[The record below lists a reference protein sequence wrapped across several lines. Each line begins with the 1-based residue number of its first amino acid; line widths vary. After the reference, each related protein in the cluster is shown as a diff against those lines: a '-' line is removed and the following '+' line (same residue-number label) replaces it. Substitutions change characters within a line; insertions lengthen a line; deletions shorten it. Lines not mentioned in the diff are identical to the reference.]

1 MLRVDCRSFLC
12 IDAEEVGIE
21 CLDVLLQRVGTVH
34 VDASMAFSVGVEE
47 AFRVEAAGI
56 KLFQCVTLL
65 NEQVPKLRGTA
76 RAARETTAAPNKC
89 NGLWG
94 DVVGRHVDHGGEVYG
109 WLWSSSILSREC

>member
-12 IDAEEVGIE
+12 IDTEEVGIE

-56 KLFQCVTLL
+56 NLFQCVTLL
-65 NEQVPKLRGTA
+65 NEQIPKLRGTA
-76 RAARETTAAPNKC
+76 RTARKRQPLPTSAMGSGVTMLADMLIMGEKYMDVS
-89 NGLWG
+89 GL
-94 DVVGRHVDHGGEVYG
+94 RIY
-109 WLWSSSILSREC
+109 